1 MRRRLPVGTTK
12 NRGRTG
18 RGKPRTP
25 CDLTDDEGAR
35 GASPIPPAKHRGD
48 KRTGIMR
55 EVVNARID
63 RSSIGCRWQV
73 IPKDLAARRT
83 MKDAFILWNDD
94 GTRIHHARSVK
105 CPEPA
110 QRDASETAGIK
121 C

>member
-1 MRRRLPVGTTK
+1 VGTTK
-12 NRGRTG
+12 NRSRTDY
-18 RGKPRTP
+18 GKPRTP
-25 CDLTDDEGAR
+25 RDLTDDEGAR
-35 GASPIPPAKHRGD
+35 GAPPIPPARQHGGD
-48 KRTGIMR
+48 KRTGIIR
-55 EVVNARID
+55 EVVVNPRID
-63 RSSIGCRWQV
+63 VSSIGCRWRA

-83 MKDAFILWNDD
+83 ATDALIRWNDD